1 MTRPSARAE
10 DTTSAPP
17 VTPAARRSSTGH
29 DATEVVRIRHYGRWV
44 STIVVV
50 VLIAMFVHT
59 LLTNDNFH
67 WSVVFSYFTSA
78 SILTGLRNT
87 ILLTVLAM
95 LVGLVF
101 GVVLAVG
108 KDSRNPVLSS
118 ACSGYVGFFRGTPL
132 LVQLLFWFN
141 LAALYPVLSLGV
153 PFGPAFVTLNANT
166 LITPFIA
173 AILGLGLNEAAY
185 MAEIVRAGLQS
196 VDHGQTQAAQALG
209 MTGRQIFRRI
219 VLPQAMRVIIPPTG
233 NETIS
238 MLKTTS
244 LVSVISLPEL
254 LYAAQIIY
262 SRTYEVIP
270 LLITASLWYLV
281 LTGVLSIGQH
291 YLEKRFKRGDMART
305 NRSGVAA
312 FASDALRSR
321 RLARRSAG
329 DPS

>member
-1 MTRPSARAE
+1 VTGGSPGAAAGGGTAE
-10 DTTSAPP
+10 GP
-17 VTPAARRSSTGH
+17 GH
-29 DATEVVRIRHYGRWV
+29 DAREVVRIRHYGRWV
-44 STIVVV
+44 STVVVV
-50 VLIAMFVHT
+50 VLAAMFVHT
-59 LLTNDNFH
+59 LLTNANFQ
-67 WSVVFSYFTSA
+67 WGVVFDYFGSA

-87 ILLTVLAM
+87 VVLTVVAM

-118 ACSGYVGFFRGTPL
+118 DCSLYIGFFRGTPL
-132 LVQLLFWFN
+132 LVQLIFWFN
-141 LAALYPVLSLGV
+141 LAARYPVLSLGV
-153 PFGPAFVTLNANT
+153 PFGPAFVTLDANT
-166 LITPFIA
+166 LITSFVA

-209 MTGRQIFRRI
+209 MTQRQIFRRI

-244 LVSVISLPEL
+244 LVSVIALPEL
-254 LYAAQIIY
+254 LYASQIIY
-262 SRTYEVIP
+262 SRTYQVVP

-281 LTGVLSIGQH
+281 LTGILSIGQH
-291 YLEKRFKRGDMART
+291 YLERHFKRGEMQRQ

-312 FASDALRSR
+312 FFSEGLRSR
-321 RLARRSAG
+321 RAARRAVGSAR
-329 DPS
+329 

>member
-1 MTRPSARAE
+1 MSSALPASTRVADGPTNRGAQ
-10 DTTSAPP
+10 
-17 VTPAARRSSTGH
+17 
-29 DATEVVRIRHYGRWV
+29 EVVRIRHYGRWV
-44 STIVVV
+44 ATVVVV
-50 VLIAMFVHT
+50 VLLAMFVHT
-59 LLTNDNFH
+59 LLTNTHFE
-67 WSVVFSYFTSA
+67 WSVVFGYFHSGL
-78 SILTGLRNT
+78 ILTGLRNT
-87 ILLTVLAM
+87 VLLTVLAM
-95 LVGLVF
+95 VVGLAF

-108 KDSRNPVLSS
+108 KDSRNPVVSS
-118 ACSGYVGFFRGTPL
+118 ACSLYVGFFRGTPL
-132 LVQLLFWFN
+132 LVQLIFWFN

-153 PFGPAFVTLNANT
+153 PFGPAFVTLNANS

-196 VDHGQTQAAQALG
+196 VDQGQTQAAQALG
-209 MTGRQIFRRI
+209 MTARQIFRRI

-281 LTGVLSIGQH
+281 LTGILSIGQH
-291 YLEKRFKRGDMART
+291 YLERHFKKGDMARA

-312 FASDALRSR
+312 FLSDAIRNR
-321 RLARRSAG
+321 RLAHRIGGGR
-329 DPS
+329 

>member
-1 MTRPSARAE
+1 MTRPSAPRAE
-10 DTTSAPP
+10 PAGAFATPGAPP
-17 VTPAARRSSTGH
+17 AAGEH
-29 DATEVVRIRHYGRWV
+29 DAREVVRVRHYGRWA
-44 STIVVV
+44 STVV
-50 VLIAMFVHT
+50 VLVLAAMFVHT
-59 LLTNDNFH
+59 LLTNDNFQ
-67 WSVVFSYFTSA
+67 WGVVFGYFHSA

-87 ILLTVLAM
+87 VVLTVIAM
-95 LVGLVF
+95 LVGLVL

-108 KDSRNPVLSS
+108 KDSRNPVVSS
-118 ACSGYVGFFRGTPL
+118 ACSLYIGFFRGTPL
-132 LVQLLFWFN
+132 LVQLIFWFN

-153 PFGPAFVTLNANT
+153 PFGPAFVTLNANAI
-166 LITPFIA
+166 ITSFVA

-209 MTGRQIFRRI
+209 MTRRQIFRRI

-244 LVSVISLPEL
+244 LVSVIALPEL
-254 LYAAQIIY
+254 LYASQIIY

-291 YLEKRFKRGDMART
+291 YLERHFKRGEMQRQH
-305 NRSGVAA
+305 RSGVAA
-312 FASDALRSR
+312 FLSDLLRSR
-321 RLARRSAG
+321 RAARRAAR
-329 DPS
+329 PAR